1 MVKDLKDEIL
11 SDPLI
16 SRLLSINGA
25 EVYLV
30 GGYLRDILRG
40 LRSKDIDFIVKGDLN
55 GIVSAI
61 VPETGGSVIK
71 FKRGELTRV
80 VVDDSTID
88 FSELKGRLEDDLYR
102 RDFTM
107 NAIAWSPERGVI
119 DPLNGIDDIN
129 KSVIRAISE
138 RNLIDDP
145 LRLLRAYRFVAEIGW
160 RIDLKTRYFVKKL
173 KESIRLSAPERI
185 TSELFRL
192 LNSENYF
199 RALRVAFTDG
209 LLTEILSIDKD
220 SLAENLKALSRLNS
234 FLNKIHD
241 SQKIYFNETF
251 SQGLTYLGLLRV
263 EQLLYRS
270 DLERNALRFSRHISK
285 RIKTISGLLDIIAN
299 RPNITKGEAFDL
311 LTAAGSGVM
320 DIALL
325 SRREGFVREAERF
338 LMIRPLLRAEDII
351 DITGIRTG
359 PELGIVIN
367 EMRRG
372 QFLGRIKD
380 AEDARALLQGLKKG
394 LLKSHP

>member
-1 MVKDLKDEIL
+1 MKDLNKEIL
-11 SDPLI
+11 SDPLVSKVI
-16 SRLLSINGA
+16 SVRGI

-30 GGYLRDILRG
+30 GGYLRDIIRG
-40 LRSKDIDFIVKGDLN
+40 LRAKDIDFVVRGDLK
-55 GIVSAI
+55 GLTSMIAS
-61 VPETGGSVIK
+61 EMGGSVVK
-71 FKRGELTRV
+71 FEKGELTRV
-80 VVDDSTID
+80 IVDDSTID

-107 NAIAWSPERGVI
+107 NAIAWSPERGIV
-119 DPLNGIDDIN
+119 DPLDGLSDI
-129 KSVIRAISE
+129 KKARIRAISE

-145 LRLLRAYRFVAEIGW
+145 LRLLRAYRFSAEMGW

-173 KESIRLSAPERI
+173 KENIRLSAPERI

-192 LNSENYF
+192 LNSENYI

-220 SLAENLKALSRLNS
+220 RLADNLKALSRLNS

-241 SQKIYFNETF
+241 SQKTYFNETF

-270 DLERNALRFSRHISK
+270 DMERNALRFSRHISK
-285 RIKTISGLLDIIAN
+285 RIKMISGLLDIIAN

-325 SRREGFVREAERF
+325 SRRGRFVREAERF
-338 LMIRPLLRAEDII
+338 LMIRPLLRAEEII

-359 PELGIVIN
+359 PELGTIIN

-380 AEDARALLQGLKKG
+380 EEDARLLLQGIKKG
-394 LLKSHP
+394 LLKGHP